1 MFKEVIFFIRLA
13 RIEKRKHIMRETY
26 YLDQLIE
33 SREFR
38 FDRLEL
44 KGIDNAPVKRMFG
57 SEMTEQEANLF
68 HCDVSCGDEYFKIL
82 QNFIYEGM
90 LKKKPAPVV
99 RMADGEYAFYAYSLE
114 CNGLYQQAESVQAIK
129 NIMPTHIEALSIL
142 SRSGKLAPLIFP
154 GNVQH
159 KRKSFFSF
167 FKRSNVN
174 DTALRFIDFLFNNKI
189 ELTRSNYI
197 PFYVVYAYLTSDQ
210 FCKMMDGKTLCIIG
224 SEYSKDFCRK
234 WFNRCSSHPNIHF
247 AKIPEHYVATQ
258 WSSIKKGIL
267 KQIPPDLDLCL
278 VGAGIGSLLVCVD
291 IAYEFSVP
299 AVDAGHVL
307 NMMNGR
313 EEKSGG
319 ARLYTI
325 REKR

>member
-1 MFKEVIFFIRLA
+1 MIKT
-13 RIEKRKHIMRETY
+13 H
-26 YLDQLIE
+26 YLDQLMK

-38 FDRLEL
+38 FDRLKL
-44 KGIDNAPVKRMFG
+44 TGIDNTIVKKAHG
-57 SEMTEQEANLF
+57 SQIADQEISLF
-68 HCDVSCGDEYFKIL
+68 HRDVSCGDEYFEIL

-90 LKKKPAPVV
+90 VNKKPAPVV
-99 RMADGEYAFYAYSLE
+99 RIADGEYAFYAYSLE

-129 NIMPTHIEALSIL
+129 DIMPTHIEALSIL

-167 FKRSNVN
+167 FNKSNVN
-174 DTALRFIDFLFNNKI
+174 DSASRFIDFLFNNKI
-189 ELTRSNYI
+189 ELTRNNYI
-197 PFYVVYAYLTSDQ
+197 PFYVVYSYLTSDQ
-210 FCKMMDGKTLCIIG
+210 FCKMVDGKTLCIIG

-234 WFNRCSSHPNIHF
+234 WFSRCSSHPNIHF
-247 AKIPEHYVATQ
+247 TKIPEHYVATQ
-258 WSSIKKGIL
+258 WPSTKEGIL
-267 KQIPPDLDLCL
+267 KQIPPNLDLCL

-291 IAYEFSVP
+291 VAYEFSVP

-313 EEKSGG
+313 EEKSEG

-325 REKR
+325 REKKSSN

>member
-1 MFKEVIFFIRLA
+1 M
-13 RIEKRKHIMRETY
+13 EKVY
-26 YLDQLIE
+26 YLDQLIK
-33 SREFR
+33 SRKFR

-57 SEMTEQEANLF
+57 SEITEQEASLF
-68 HCDVSCGDEYFKIL
+68 HCDVSCGDEYFEIL
-82 QNFIYEGM
+82 QKFIYEGM
-90 LKKKPAPVV
+90 FKKKPAPVV
-99 RMADGEYAFYAYSLE
+99 RIADGEYAFYAYSLE

-129 NIMPTHIEALSIL
+129 DIMPTHIEALNIL
-142 SRSGKLAPLIFP
+142 SRSGKMAPLIFP

-167 FKRSNVN
+167 FKKSNVN
-174 DTALRFIDFLFNNKI
+174 DTALTFIDFLFNNKI

-210 FCKMMDGKTLCIIG
+210 FCKMVDGKTLCIIG

-234 WFNRCSSHPNIHF
+234 WFSRCSSHPNIHF
-247 AKIPEHYVATQ
+247 TKIPEHYVATQ
-258 WSSIKKGIL
+258 WSSIKEGIL

-291 IAYEFSVP
+291 VAYEFSVP

-313 EEKSGG
+313 EEKSEG

-325 REKR
+325 RETKSSNSVAIEKTYP